1 MVFIDIGMKDKSATI
16 LFRSLEH
23 NNSIQT
29 LDIGSNDITD
39 TSAVYLLSILHTNTT
54 IINLSM
60 ESNKISSSIYFGI
73 KDFIRRNYFKIA
85 SSDWGARI
93 FLTNQRNFSSA
104 SVSFI
109 SEFISRKATG
119 NKVLTLDLSNNDMT
133 YSEICAL
140 SAGLIAN
147 CSILK
152 LSIGYNTIKDE
163 GAKVCADVIRKNT
176 SITSLDLTSGGITDV
191 GVKHIAD
198 ALTVN
203 TTIRN
208 LDLSSKQIMP
218 I

>member
-1 MVFIDIGMKDKSATI
+1 MNFIVVFIDIGMKDKSATI

-54 IINLSM
+54 IINLSI

-93 FLTNQRNFSSA
+93 FLTNQRNFSGA

-119 NKVLTLDLSNNDMT
+119 SKVLTLDLSNNDM
-133 YSEICAL
+133 
-140 SAGLIAN
+140 
-147 CSILK
+147 
-152 LSIGYNTIKDE
+152 D
-163 GAKVCADVIRKNT
+163 
-176 SITSLDLTSGGITDV
+176 
-191 GVKHIAD
+191 
-198 ALTVN
+198 
-203 TTIRN
+203 
-208 LDLSSKQIMP
+208 
-218 I
+218 